1 MGGLAKERKF
11 LANAINNISSE
22 QEFLHYSSK
31 LVAHSLD
38 VFIWLMKA
46 DFCLEKYEP
55 KDKVLL
61 FILLSF
67 IWGLGL
73 FKSWNQA
80 TFSFTDC
87 FRFFA
92 GLNPDPIL
100 ELLHFFFFLINKN
113 NTWLKTASFQSPS

>member
-67 IWGLGL
+67 IWGFGL
-73 FKSWNQA
+73 FLK
-80 TFSFTDC
+80 
-87 FRFFA
+87 
-92 GLNPDPIL
+92 L
-100 ELLHFFFFLINKN
+100 ESSYFLFY
-113 NTWLKTASFQSPS
+113 WLF